1 MLNIK
6 DINITKARK
15 DFLARQLMDK
25 MLKEM
30 EGVPVK
36 QQNKQLKARK
46 YKFDSLIIIDCMI
59 KGGHINGKVNADVY
73 EMYKYLS
80 DSFKLKTMTQIDF
93 SHFICRYFGFMVVSE
108 RFGKDVKRVYRNR
121 PTGNV
126 EDISAIGIDE
136 WNHASDEDKLDFI
149 QELDAED
156 LEVCVEDYKRIIKFL
171 LNQLGK

>member
-15 DFLARQLMDK
+15 DFLARQLLDK
-25 MLKEM
+25 MMQEM
-30 EGVPVK
+30 EGAPVK
-36 QQNKQLKARK
+36 QQKKQIKARK

-59 KGGHINGKVNADVY
+59 KGGHINGKVNTEVY

-93 SHFICRYFGFMVVSE
+93 SHFICRYFDFRVVSE
-108 RFGKDVKRVYRNR
+108 RFGKVVKRVYLNK
-121 PTGNV
+121 PASF
-126 EDISAIGIDE
+126 EEISAIGIDE
-136 WNHASDEDKLDFI
+136 WNYASDEDKLAFI